1 MAFAHSQSFLGQEQ
15 KETAMWKGRGY
26 YGGGEGKA
34 TEAEMKIQVNVHAT
48 EVFIFIRDSRYSP
61 EIERSENAI
70 YLSKDQAKEFAED
83 LLRRLSKEE
92 V

>member
-1 MAFAHSQSFLGQEQ
+1 MERTRILR
-15 KETAMWKGRGY
+15 W
-26 YGGGEGKA
+26 GEGKA

-83 LLRRLSKEE
+83 LLQRLSFDRSGGSVFCIKRGATK
-92 V
+92 VA